1 MYLYKN
7 EEQAAILKTLIFFFS
22 YTGNAKDIIITL
34 FFKTHTSALN
44 KGNIKINPLK
54 M

>member
-7 EEQAAILKTLIFFFS
+7 EEQAAIIKTLIFFS

>member
-1 MYLYKN
+1 MYKN
-7 EEQAAILKTLIFFFS
+7 EEQAEILKTLIFFL

-44 KGNIKINPLK
+44 KGNININPLT